1 MTGNAP
7 TDEGAFRGWLEANAA
22 PALKNVGLRR
32 GQVVLDYGCGRG
44 TFSIPAARIVGPGGI
59 VHALDTDASALAEL
73 GRRAEDEAL
82 GNIRTA
88 RVDGET
94 SPDELLPGQAD
105 VILLYDVIHLVD
117 DRNLIVR
124 ELAGALKPGGVLSVF
139 PMHVGIDGMLE
150 LARDAGALSLRDRQ
164 GMLLNFTRTDA
175 DDA

>member
-7 TDEGAFRGWLEANAA
+7 TDEGAFSGWLEANAT

-32 GQVVLDYGCGRG
+32 GQIVLDYGCGRG

-59 VHALDTDASALAEL
+59 VYALDTNAGALAEL
-73 GRRAEDEAL
+73 EHKAEEEAL
-82 GNIRTA
+82 GNIRAA

-94 SPDELLPGQAD
+94 SPDKLLPEQAD

-150 LARDAGALSLRDRQ
+150 LAREAGALSLRDRR